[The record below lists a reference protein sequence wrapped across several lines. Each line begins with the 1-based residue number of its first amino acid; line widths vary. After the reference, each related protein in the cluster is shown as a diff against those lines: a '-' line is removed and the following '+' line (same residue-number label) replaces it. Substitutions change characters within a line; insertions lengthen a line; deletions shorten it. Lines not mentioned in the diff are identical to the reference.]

1 MLTVNLA
8 ACFRERFLIV
18 SRQNEYKMKKR
29 TKKLNFIIDASI
41 AGVSRRTVEKIMNA
55 WYESGKAPPKINP
68 ELPEEDKERL
78 IQQMSN
84 CLDEEGGDIS
94 RRARVVYLG
103 MIYISLTDEGKKN
116 FLITLATQFDVD
128 TVLLEDKIKNLR
140 QAKHDEDRIRAEFE
154 FREALIPPRVKLL
167 RQLIT
172 LPDGFIFLKDMR
184 KDLQPLI
191 KSYPHLKKLDDDI
204 KNLLVTYFDINLLD
218 LQEID
223 WNTPAATLE
232 KLIEYEAVHEI
243 SSWDD
248 LKHRLHTDRR
258 VYAFFH
264 YKMPNDPLIFVEVA
278 LVNGMPDNIQKLID
292 IRIAAEDPKTA
303 DTAIF
308 YSISNT
314 QKGLTGISFGNFLI
328 KRVVKK
334 LSAELPNLKSFA
346 TLSPAPRFL
355 GWLMPYLR
363 EGGDPLLSKSEAGKL
378 SPYSKINNPGLGLSE
393 ILENKHWH
401 ENREL
406 AETVKRPL
414 MRLCAHY
421 LINIKQD
428 LKAYDPVAHFHLSNG
443 ARILNMHW
451 MADPSEKGMAQ
462 SAGIMLNY
470 DYELKKIVQNHENYL
485 TNHKIN
491 TSKRVRAWL
500 K

>member
-1 MLTVNLA
+1 
-8 ACFRERFLIV
+8 
-18 SRQNEYKMKKR
+18 MKKR
-29 TKKLNFIIDASI
+29 TKKLNFEIDASI

-55 WYESGKAPPKINP
+55 WYESGNAPPKIDPDLPGENK
-68 ELPEEDKERL
+68 ELL
-78 IQQMSN
+78 VQQMSE
-84 CLDEEGGDIS
+84 CLNEEGGDIS

-103 MIYISLTDEGKKN
+103 MIYINLTTKGKKN

-128 TVLLEDKIKNLR
+128 IVLLEDKIKNLR
-140 QAKHDEDRIRAEFE
+140 QTEHDEDRIRAEFE

-184 KDLQPLI
+184 KDLLPLI
-191 KSYPHLKKLDDDI
+191 KAYPRLKKLDDDI

-223 WNTPAATLE
+223 WNMPAATLE
-232 KLIEYEAVHEI
+232 KLMEYEAVHEI

-264 YKMPNDPLIFVEVA
+264 SRMPNDPLIFVEVA

-292 IRIAAEDPKTA
+292 VNAEPVDPVTA

-314 QKGLTGISFGNFLI
+314 QMGLTGINFGNFLI

-334 LSAELPNLKSFA
+334 LSAELKNLKSFA
-346 TLSPAPRFL
+346 TLSPVPRFM
-355 GWLMPYLR
+355 GWLVPYLR
-363 EGGDPLLSKSEAGKL
+363 EGGDPLLSKSEAGEL
-378 SPYSKINNPGLGLSE
+378 SPYSQTDNPGLGLAE
-393 ILENKHWH
+393 ILEDKHWH

-421 LINIKQD
+421 LINIKQG
-428 LKAYDPVAHFHLSNG
+428 LKAYDPVSHFHLSNG

-451 MADPSEKGMAQ
+451 MADPSEKGIAQ

-470 DYELKKIVQNHENYL
+470 DYEHKKIVQNHENYL

-491 TSKRVRAWL
+491 SSKSVRAWL

>member
-1 MLTVNLA
+1 
-8 ACFRERFLIV
+8 
-18 SRQNEYKMKKR
+18 MKKR
-29 TKKLNFIIDASI
+29 LKKLNLEIDPSL

-55 WYESGKAPPKINP
+55 WYESGNAPPKLNP
-68 ELPEEDKERL
+68 DIPEEDKDLL
-78 IQQMSN
+78 IRQMLD
-84 CLDEEGGDIS
+84 CLDEEIGDIS
-94 RRARVVYLG
+94 RRARVVHLG
-103 MIYISLTDEGKKN
+103 MIYINLTDEGKKN
-116 FLITLATQFDVD
+116 FLITLDTQFDVD
-128 TVLLEDKIKNLR
+128 NVLLEEKIKNLR
-140 QAKHDEDRIRAEFE
+140 QAENDEDRIRAEFD

-184 KDLQPLI
+184 KDLLPLI
-191 KSYPHLKKLDDDI
+191 KDHPRLKKLDDDI
-204 KNLLVTYFDINLLD
+204 KNLLATYFDINLLD

-223 WNTPAATLE
+223 WSTPAATLE
-232 KLIEYEAVHEI
+232 KLMEYEAVHEI

-248 LKHRLHTDRR
+248 LKHRLHTGRR

-292 IRIAAEDPKTA
+292 VDTEPVNPATA

-314 QKGLTGISFGNFLI
+314 QVGLKGISFGNFLI
-328 KRVVKK
+328 KQVVKK
-334 LSAELPNLKSFA
+334 LSAELPNLKFFA
-346 TLSPAPRFL
+346 TLSPVPRFMS
-355 GWLMPYLR
+355 WLLPYLR
-363 EGGDPLLSKSEAGKL
+363 EGGDPLLSKTEAGEI
-378 SPYSKINNPGLGLSE
+378 SPYSKTNNPGLGLAE
-393 ILENKHWH
+393 ILENKRWF

-406 AETVKRPL
+406 LGTVKRPL

-421 LINIKQD
+421 LINVKRG
-428 LKAYDPVAHFHLSNG
+428 LRAYDPVAHFHLSNG

-451 MADPSEKGMAQ
+451 MADPSEKGIAQ

-470 DYELKKIVQNHENYL
+470 NYELKKIVQNHEKYL
-485 TNHKIN
+485 TDHKIN
-491 TSKRVRAWL
+491 ASKRVRSWL

>member
-1 MLTVNLA
+1 
-8 ACFRERFLIV
+8 
-18 SRQNEYKMKKR
+18 MKKR
-29 TKKLNFIIDASI
+29 FKKPNLEFDPSI
-41 AGVSRRTVEKIMNA
+41 AGVSRRTAEKIMHA
-55 WYESGKAPPKINP
+55 WYESGNAPPKIDPDIP
-68 ELPEEDKERL
+68 EKDRELL
-78 IQQMSN
+78 IRQMSD
-84 CLDEEGGDIS
+84 CLDEKGGDVS
-94 RRARVVYLG
+94 RRARVVNLG
-103 MIYISLTDEGKKN
+103 MIYINLTDEGKKN
-116 FLITLATQFDVD
+116 FLNTLATQFDVD
-128 TVLLEDKIKNLR
+128 TDLLEGKIKELR
-140 QAKHDEDRIRAEFE
+140 KAGSDEDRIRAEFE

-167 RQLIT
+167 KQLIT
-172 LPDGFIFLKDMR
+172 LPNGFIFLKDMR
-184 KDLQPLI
+184 KDLLPLI
-191 KSYPHLKKLDDDI
+191 KSYPRLKKLDDDI
-204 KNLLVTYFDINLLD
+204 KNLLTTYFDINLLD

-292 IRIAAEDPKTA
+292 VNAQPVVPSHA

-314 QKGLTGISFGNFLI
+314 QMGLKGISFGNFLI
-328 KRVVKK
+328 KQVVKK

-346 TLSPAPRFL
+346 TLSPIPRFM

-363 EGGDPLLSKSEAGKL
+363 EGGDPLLSKTEADEL
-378 SPYSKINNPGLGLSE
+378 SPYSQTDRPGLGLAE
-393 ILENKHWH
+393 ILKNKRWF
-401 ENREL
+401 ENRDL
-406 AETVKRPL
+406 AETIKRPV

-421 LINIKQD
+421 LINVKRD

-451 MADPSEKGMAQ
+451 MADPSEKGIAQ

-485 TNHKIN
+485 NNHKVA
-491 TSKRVRAWL
+491 TSKKVRGWL